1 MDVRLYGH
9 EFEQTP
15 GEPDVLQS
23 MGLQTVGDDLVTE
36 QQQKLKYI
44 ITQQISIN
52 DSPIATANKCV
63 HFP

>member
-1 MDVRLYGH
+1 M
-9 EFEQTP
+9 
-15 GEPDVLQS
+15 LQS

-36 QQQKLKYI
+36 QQQQKLKYL

-52 DSPIATANKCV
+52 DSPIATANKYV